1 MGIAVLSCKPYNQR
15 QFLYSQISV
24 LLLCLCLTPFQRQCW
39 KTKGFSRLYQLA
51 EKYLKAF
58 VAIKDKSIF
67 AQNLIGLEKETLRVN
82 EQGSLA
88 QTAHPEKLG
97 SALTHPYITTD
108 YSEALLEIVTPPFD
122 DIKSVLN
129 FLGDTQRFI
138 YKQLDDEELL
148 WATSMP
154 CVVAGETSIPLAR
167 YGTSNPGLMKTVYRR
182 GLGHRYGRVMQ
193 VIAGVHFNF
202 SFSKNF
208 WPLFFDI
215 AGKDYN
221 GSEQELISEAYF
233 SLLRN
238 LQRFGWLI
246 PYLFGASPAVCKS
259 FLQGKKTDL
268 EQFNETTYYEPYAT
282 SLRMGDIGYQ
292 NNKESEVGVSAD
304 YNSLENYIKSLQ
316 RAIETPCPK
325 YEKIGFEVD
334 GQYQQLNSN
343 ILQIENEYYS
353 TVRPKQIA
361 NKNEM
366 PIEALRK
373 RGVRYVELRSLD
385 VNAFHPLGINEE
397 QLYFLETFMLFCL
410 SHESPAINPEDK
422 KEIDQNEMLAAHHGR
437 DPDLRLTRNGEDISI
452 KQWGGEII
460 EVMQGF
466 AALLDEVHGSSDYS
480 TSLEKQKQAIDDPE
494 CTPSAKM
501 LREMREHGEGFFQH
515 AMRMSQQHHETF
527 LQQELSN
534 EVLEFYSALTTSS
547 LEQQKKMEQE
557 DALPFATFLEKYFAK
572 SL

>member
-1 MGIAVLSCKPYNQR
+1 M
-15 QFLYSQISV
+15 
-24 LLLCLCLTPFQRQCW
+24 
-39 KTKGFSRLYQLA
+39 YQLA

-58 VAIKDKSIF
+58 KDIKDKSIF
-67 AQNLIGLEKETLRVN
+67 SQNLIGLEKETLRVN

-88 QTAHPEKLG
+88 QTAHPIKLG
-97 SALTHPYITTD
+97 SALTHPHITTD
-108 YSEALLEIVTPPFD
+108 YSEALLEIVTPPFN
-122 DIKSVLN
+122 DIKGVLK
-129 FLGDTQRFI
+129 FLGDTQCFI
-138 YKQLDDEELL
+138 YNQLEGELL

-154 CVVAGETSIPLAR
+154 CVVAGETSIPLAK
-167 YGTSNPGLMKTVYRR
+167 YGTSNSGLMKTVYRR

-202 SFSKNF
+202 SFSEKF
-208 WPLFFDI
+208 WPVFFEM
-215 AGKDYN
+215 AGKDYK

-233 SLLRN
+233 ALLRN
-238 LQRFGWLI
+238 LQRFGWLV

-259 FLQGKKTDL
+259 FLQGKETNL
-268 EQFNETTYYEPYAT
+268 EQFNDTTYYEQYAT

-304 YNSLENYIKSLQ
+304 YNSLEKYINSLQ
-316 RAIETPCPK
+316 HAIETPCPE

-385 VNAFHPLGINEE
+385 VNAFHPLGIDEE
-397 QLYFLETFMLFCL
+397 QLYFLETFMLFSL
-410 SHESPAINPEDK
+410 VHESPPINPDEK
-422 KEIDQNEMLAAHHGR
+422 KEIDQNEMLAAHQGR
-437 DPDLRLTRNGEDISI
+437 DPDLRLTRNGENISI
-452 KQWGGEII
+452 KEWGSEII
-460 EVMQGF
+460 AAMQGF
-466 AALLDEVHGSSDYS
+466 AALLDEVHETKDYS
-480 TSLEKQKQAIDDPE
+480 SSLETQKQAIDDPE

-501 LREMREHGEGFFQH
+501 LNEMKEHGEGFYQH

-527 LQQELSN
+527 IQQELSEDVSN
-534 EVLEFYSALTTSS
+534 FYSELTSTS
-547 LEQQKKMEQE
+547 LAQQVKMEQE
-557 DALPFATFLEKYFAK
+557 DTLPFATFLDKYFAK